1 MFTKRK
7 KTTLSF
13 WGNHPSGSRNT
24 SFVVTFVP
32 ELLYLFRTNPL
43 LILAAFTRLR
53 FSHLITSRD
62 GEGLQGLRSP
72 QKTEEARSTIVRYR
86 LGSVLMG
93 RLWGDYHK
101 NMEEDAI
108 LARKWN
114 SSKVGWELYDD
125 ITYDKLWSFNI

>member
-1 MFTKRK
+1 MKPRARCSLSEK
-7 KTTLSF
+7 KPLFRFEATIHLVLVTLL
-13 WGNHPSGSRNT
+13 RI
-24 SFVVTFVP
+24 VTFVP

-43 LILAAFTRLR
+43 LILVAFTSLR

-93 RLWGDYHK
+93 RL
-101 NMEEDAI
+101 
-108 LARKWN
+108 
-114 SSKVGWELYDD
+114 
-125 ITYDKLWSFNI
+125 